1 MNPWLIVGF
10 VIAVCSA
17 FGTGYWRG
25 DTAGQAKVQQEWDK
39 EKAAQY
45 AEYAKGQAAA
55 REKERALQASAD
67 TLRQEKDREIR
78 DIAARNTALANSLR
92 DRKARPAEGSSVSDA
107 SGAGSGGCTGKDL
120 YRQDSEFLVRLG
132 READE
137 LAIALK
143 QCYAQYES
151 VRKTVK

>member
-10 VIAVCSA
+10 VVAVCSA

-55 REKERALQASAD
+55 REKEQTLQANAD
-67 TLRQEKDREIR
+67 TLRQEKDREIKNISAR
-78 DIAARNTALANSLR
+78 AAALANSLR
-92 DRKARPAEGSSVSDA
+92 NRPERPTVSGGVSETA
-107 SGAGSGGCTGKDL
+107 SAGSHSCTGSEL
-120 YRQDSEFLVRLG
+120 SRQDAEFLIGEAAR
-132 READE
+132 ADE
-137 LAIALK
+137 YRAALK
-143 QCYAQYES
+143 QCYTQYQALMPS
-151 VRKTVK
+151 P